1 MCQNKK
7 ERETYTDT
15 NETYTDTNETY
26 TYANAPT

>member
-1 MCQNKK
+1 MCQNKN

-15 NETYTDTNETY
+15 NETYTGTNETY